1 MAVAH
6 RLRILAL
13 TLALLVPHLEAN
25 AGQKESLR
33 ANKPIVYDHVEKGSE
48 SPGDA
53 EAKALYR
60 EKFKIIDFSGERGYT
75 HSKNTKR
82 LIPRPVIENG
92 RTVKGDVRLVFIV
105 NQEGHVV
112 MPSVVHSTNTK
123 LNQAVLNVITQ
134 WRGTPALLNGAPIA
148 VLLYQDFRFH

>member
-6 RLRILAL
+6 QLRIVAV
-13 TLALLVPHLEAN
+13 TLALLTPQLGAN
-25 AGQKESLR
+25 AGQKQSLG
-33 ANKPIVYDHVEKGSE
+33 AEKHIVYNHIDKGSE
-48 SPGDA
+48 RPGNA

-75 HSKNTKR
+75 RSKNTKR

-92 RTVKGDVRLVFIV
+92 RSVKGDVRVVFIV
-105 NQEGHVV
+105 NQEGRVV
-112 MPSVVHSTNTK
+112 MPFVVHSTNMK
-123 LNQAVLNVITQ
+123 LNQTVLNVITR